1 MVVPPTPN
9 DAWGPLHE
17 ALHFAVNHI
26 SSDPSHLNDAERAD
40 GHQYV
45 MRILAAVTESSLL
58 TFDPARPAF
67 LPMMESVR
75 FLGAAGPDIDYD
87 VAIVEPGVPHR
98 IDGVRGGATY
108 VGIAVYG
115 HAGEH
120 GASSIVDSIDVDDL
134 VDGDGSFTHVFHHP
148 EAARVIIRQYFHDRS
163 EQSAG
168 NWTITRLD
176 HDQDQSDSQTG
187 ELTRPTS
194 TSPSLPALT
203 ARLTNAAHSLRWN
216 AQLNSLWTP
225 ELRDTPNCFV
235 RQTAEDIVAAVS
247 NPDVM
252 YAFSWWH
259 LEPGQLLVVDV
270 DPPTCDY
277 WSIQL
282 CDRWFQCQPSRRTNL
297 NDRQLIRQPDGS
309 VRIVISPTDPGHP
322 NWLETSG
329 HHTGTMFF
337 RWLHADPQVLPVCTV
352 VQRDDFAP

>member
-1 MVVPPTPN
+1 MVAPSTPIE
-9 DAWGPLHE
+9 AWGFFDE
-17 ALHFAVNHI
+17 ALRFAVDHI
-26 SSDPSHLNDAERAD
+26 SSDPGHLDDAELAD

-58 TFDPARPAF
+58 SFDPARPAF

-98 IDGVRGGATY
+98 IEGVRGGATY

-120 GASSIVDSIDVDDL
+120 GASSIVDSIDVDEL
-134 VDGDGSFTHVFHHP
+134 VDEDGSFVHEFNHP
-148 EAARVIIRQYFHDRS
+148 EAGRVIIRQYFHDRS

-168 NWTITRLD
+168 SWSIARVED
-176 HDQDQSDSQTG
+176 AQEASDLQTAVS
-187 ELTRPTS
+187 TMPVS

-216 AQLNSLWTP
+216 AQLNSLWSP
-225 ELRDTPNCFV
+225 DLRDTPNCFV

-259 LEPGQLLVVDV
+259 LEPEELLVIDV
-270 DPPTCDY
+270 DPPTCEY

-282 CDRWFQCQPSRRTNL
+282 CDRWFQCQPTRRTNL
-297 NDRQLIRQPDGS
+297 NDRQLVRQIDGS
-309 VRIVISPTDPGHP
+309 VRIVISQTDPGHP

-329 HHTGTMFF
+329 HRTGTMFF
-337 RWLHADPQVLPVCTV
+337 RWLHGDPEVLPVCSV
-352 VQRDDFAP
+352 MRREDFMP